1 MPKKPPPPS
10 YRPVAGFASVTEA
23 VRHFRAEGKSPKE
36 IAVLVESTT
45 EAVRGLMQKER
56 QHRRTTATDG
66 LTWPQREKIKRTYLA
81 YLDLMANALGSD
93 RDTLHNLCRGVH
105 VNKEPA
111 LPPERKAVEA
121 KAGAPDLDG
130 DHFTDASNMVEEPSE
145 EIDPKPE
152 EPPVLVVAQQRAV
165 KLETIAGQCY
175 LKNKTTGAYLHFS
188 GQLLTMEKSQRWR
201 GTAQQA
207 KAMRQQSAVAKALT
221 LVSAVPM
228 APTGARL

>member
-1 MPKKPPPPS
+1 MPIKKPPPPS

-130 DHFTDASNMVEEPSE
+130 DPPS
-145 EIDPKPE
+145 IAAPAPHKPE

-188 GQLLTMEKSQRWR
+188 GQMLTMEKSQRWR

-207 KAMRQQSAVAKALT
+207 KAMRQQSAVAKALA
-221 LVSAVPM
+221 LVSAVPL